1 MTRSRRSQRGAGK
14 LKAIVFTVI
23 LILAIY
29 MAFKIVPAY
38 VSEYQLQD
46 KMQELARFSVVNR
59 YSAEQVR
66 DNVYKAVQELDIP
79 AKRDD
84 IKVTASG
91 GGQDF
96 AGLHG
101 PDQYDFL
108 QHGASFFT
116 FQRKQGSFLKVS
128 LFGPTGQTPVC
139 RCDLPALAQT
149 MLLPIVAQA
158 TSRLRSPSFLV
169 AGVARQ

>member
-1 MTRSRRSQRGAGK
+1 MYSAGIPERISMTRSRRSQRGAGK

-46 KMQELARFSVVNR
+46 KMQEQARFGVVNR

-66 DNVYKAVQELDIP
+66 DNIYKVVQDLDIP

-84 IKVTASG
+84 IKVTATQEAVKISL
-91 GGQDF
+91 DYTVPIITIF
-96 AGLHG
+96 YNTELH
-101 PDQYDFL
+101 F
-108 QHGASFFT
+108 
-116 FQRKQGSFLKVS
+116 
-128 LFGPTGQTPVC
+128 
-139 RCDLPALAQT
+139 
-149 MLLPIVAQA
+149 
-158 TSRLRSPSFLV
+158 SPSSENKSLY
-169 AGVARQ
+169 